1 MPIDF
6 LNAPCGKTN
15 CNCRTPGISCKTST
29 SSDTFGLCDKTPPP
43 TLPAYIDTLNTHDW
57 IAEVKNNNSKTIN
70 FKAIDSCV
78 DIFKRPGEMESRCDG
93 ILIDSNNLTFVE
105 LKDRAGSGWVSKG
118 RKQLTITIRNFLT
131 HDSDAKNY
139 NIVDAYIC
147 NKQKPL
153 AVTSV
158 ISETQR
164 FKSETGFNLKVNR
177 NIVI

>member
-1 MPIDF
+1 
-6 LNAPCGKTN
+6 
-15 CNCRTPGISCKTST
+15 
-29 SSDTFGLCDKTPPP
+29 
-43 TLPAYIDTLNTHDW
+43 
-57 IAEVKNNNSKTIN
+57 
-70 FKAIDSCV
+70 
-78 DIFKRPGEMESRCDG
+78 MESRCDG